1 MKKSKWLSWVIV
13 CCMMISSS
21 VFTASAETREVK
33 AEDDYTLGEV
43 RDILQEYFIE
53 NNIDI
58 SPNTEEYY
66 TYLLKQQIEGSDE
79 NLKTHPDYNLI
90 ITYGSVY
97 RYKYS
102 KIIQDNYTITMIGEI
117 FNKTIGDIKSEI
129 IQDQLQIQNEYNSLP
144 QGIISNRIAGYNA
157 TNAVAYAR
165 KWANDYNV
173 QYGYMPGNWLDS
185 LIGVGADCTNF
196 ASQCLVA
203 GGLPMVVRPNYSS
216 QPARTIDTNGSYW
229 YSKDNGQRVSA
240 SFVRINAFYPYWNT
254 KVQTYSTQS
263 KETMKSL
270 VSPGDVVLLVDSST
284 DSLSHAII
292 ITYKS
297 GNTVKYSAHSWSRLD
312 VDVNTI
318 DDNTNDYKII
328 DFT

>member
-1 MKKSKWLSWVIV
+1 
-13 CCMMISSS
+13 
-21 VFTASAETREVK
+21 
-33 AEDDYTLGEV
+33 
-43 RDILQEYFIE
+43 
-53 NNIDI
+53 
-58 SPNTEEYY
+58 
-66 TYLLKQQIEGSDE
+66 
-79 NLKTHPDYNLI
+79 
-90 ITYGSVY
+90 
-97 RYKYS
+97 
-102 KIIQDNYTITMIGEI
+102 MIGEI
-117 FNKTIGDIKSEI
+117 FSKTIGDIKSEI

-216 QPARTIDTNGSYW
+216 QPARTINTNGSYW

-270 VSPGDVVLLVDSST
+270 VSPGDVVLMTHANDG
-284 DSLSHAII
+284 SLYHAIFI
-292 ITYKS
+292 SYKS
-297 GNTVKYSAHSWSRLD
+297 GNTVKFCGHTVSRLD
-312 VDVNTI
+312 YSVDNAEL
-318 DDNTNDYKII
+318 DDTKFNWKII